1 MLSAYWRHG
10 LIVALALL
18 TTSVMA
24 TARPTARAAA
34 APSATQL
41 IAGTGWRQ
49 VGNSYLT
56 GWAPSWWHREWQL
69 GDARGSVADL
79 YLERSTMTKSM
90 LRWSG
95 ELSYE
100 GQGYQSLLRDRQIL
114 RLPDGTTAPASV
126 LVVQHLAN
134 RYVLAYAVVSPN
146 SVTARSTDNLLD
158 AAWDI
163 VHGGGPYYMVRVS
176 VPAYAASGD
185 AAARATATRLLAPVL
200 STLRADVQR
209 EK

>member
-18 TTSVMA
+18 TTAVMT

-41 IAGTGWRQ
+41 IAGTEWRQ
-49 VGNSYLT
+49 VGDSYLG

-69 GDARGSVADL
+69 HDAQGGVADL
-79 YLERSTMTKSM
+79 YLERATATKSM

-95 ELSYE
+95 DLSYE
-100 GQGYQSLLRDRQIL
+100 GQGYQVTRRDRQTL
-114 RLPDGTTAPASV
+114 HLPDGTAAPVSV
-126 LVVQHLAN
+126 LVVQQLTN
-134 RYVLAYAVVSPN
+134 RFVLAYAVVTPN
-146 SVTARSTDNLLD
+146 GIMARSTDNLLG

-185 AAARATATRLLAPVL
+185 AAARAMATRLLAPVL